1 MGADGTWNTTI
12 DSPMGSQDGTLELKT
27 DAESLSGSIT
37 GPQGSMEFS
46 GGSVKGNELAWNV
59 EMTQPMPM
67 NLEFTATVDGDNLT
81 GQVKLGSFGTAQL
94 KGTRA

>member
-1 MGADGTWNTTI
+1 
-12 DSPMGSQDGTLELKT
+12 MGSQDGTLELKT

>member
-27 DAESLSGSIT
+27 DAESLSGSIN

-59 EMTQPMPM
+59 EMTQPMAM